1 VAPVLSRVADFASLI
16 APDAADERAFADI
29 RAAEGTG
36 RPLGNAQ
43 FIEGLERILG
53 RPIARRAP
61 GRKRKSEDRDTPLP
75 L

>member
-1 VAPVLSRVADFASLI
+1 MSRVPDFESLI
-16 APDAADERAFADI
+16 APDDGDERAFANI

-53 RPIARRAP
+53 RTIARRAP
-61 GRKRKSEDRDTPLP
+61 GRKRKSGDDDTPL
-75 L
+75 LL